1 MYHHIRDVVPS
12 DDRTYDGAAFAL
24 WPVSRNILGL
34 QNLIHIKKIKKHSL
48 FMLFVELL
56 LDFDF
61 GAFPF

>member
-1 MYHHIRDVVPS
+1 VACFKKHI
-12 DDRTYDGAAFAL
+12 
-24 WPVSRNILGL
+24 GL
-34 QNLIHIKKIKKHSL
+34 QNLIYIKNSEKHSL